1 MINYYGKFIPNLSS
15 INHPLNN
22 LLRTGQKW
30 KWTRQCAKAFQ
41 EAKEKLSTAEVL
53 AHYDPRV
60 PIRLAGDASS
70 YDIGAVLSHVFAD
83 GTERPV
89 AYASRTLLPNE
100 QNYAQVEK
108 EALSLIFG
116 VQKFHQYI
124 YGREFTLVTDHRP
137 LTTIFGPKKGVPPL
151 AAARLQRWALL
162 LSAYRYNIEFKP
174 TLAHAN
180 ADGLSRLP
188 LKQKAATGNPP
199 DPGVFNVRQLNVLP
213 VTAKQ
218 LAAATCTDPVLGR
231 VLRYTRAG
239 WPQEVKEELKP
250 FSNRRKELSV
260 EEGCILWGMRVVVP
274 TKLRK
279 QVLSELHQGHPG
291 VVRMKS
297 LARSHIWWPGLDQE
311 VEEMVKACTACQEVK
326 NTPAVAPL
334 HPWIW
339 PDTP

>member
-70 YDIGAVLSHVFAD
+70 YGIGAVLSHVFAD

-89 AYASRTLLPNE
+89 AYASRTLLPNQ

-137 LTTIFGPKKGVPPL
+137 LTTIFGPKKGVLPL

-162 LSAYRYNIEFKP
+162 LSAY
-174 TLAHAN
+174 
-180 ADGLSRLP
+180 
-188 LKQKAATGNPP
+188 
-199 DPGVFNVRQLNVLP
+199 
-213 VTAKQ
+213 
-218 LAAATCTDPVLGR
+218 
-231 VLRYTRAG
+231 
-239 WPQEVKEELKP
+239 
-250 FSNRRKELSV
+250 
-260 EEGCILWGMRVVVP
+260 
-274 TKLRK
+274 
-279 QVLSELHQGHPG
+279 
-291 VVRMKS
+291 
-297 LARSHIWWPGLDQE
+297 
-311 VEEMVKACTACQEVK
+311 
-326 NTPAVAPL
+326 
-334 HPWIW
+334 
-339 PDTP
+339 